1 MVVPRRWAA
10 RSLAALLGMLA
21 ALSLAAG
28 GAAGATTTD
37 DPLAGTFAD
46 VALVTSPDGVS
57 GAPPLRLVAAR
68 APDPSDPGTIVV
80 DLLQADGDG
89 WTREDRL
96 ALETGL
102 DEPGP
107 AMLIPLDG
115 RFALLATDLGGKT
128 YVGLIVASPTGLRQ
142 TAASIEVLGRISAG
156 AADTDG
162 DGSDELVL
170 VGDAVPSDAGGCL
183 WSQLVVTSGTTLHR
197 VLSSR
202 IDGTGVDGGA
212 IGQFGIAPG
221 EDLLAYTHNGCT
233 PEQRSAPNS
242 VALIDLAA
250 GGQDPSLG
258 SHGVRTPAE
267 GSYFGPAPIGVEIRP
282 EPDDRPPGVGG
293 PLVPL
298 VADLDGD
305 GIDEAILRSGPAV
318 VVVDPAQGWR
328 AEVIDAN
335 ATPLAVVDPADHPRL
350 VVAKPAAGGESG
362 GVRLLALGRVGGHGG
377 DLIERGL
384 AAIPPRP
391 SDRSAGSP
399 PGVGLA
405 TDPAAPPP
413 AWVGAL
419 GPAGCRAVLVPSA
432 TFQGCPLQPTA
443 WSVRLGPAWLQTVPL
458 AAFDANGVDRLLVAT
473 GVEWSTSQRGLAVPA
488 PAATYTARNGRWRVG
503 PSSLFSL
510 GVVDPEPVVGPAS
523 LAEPAVTIDPDVGDA
538 SAPRLLVQAR
548 AGDRV
553 LVRIG
558 PATGVE
564 PAPPGPV
571 LVPSDDVTRSLAD
584 FLIESRGDGHRAIQV
599 APIVASGSV
608 GPAREAVAFALP
620 PLAES
625 PTTAWSVT
633 VLSLD
638 ALGQPSAF
646 LAGRVEL
653 DLVGP
658 ALTVDRPF
666 GSAPWPLH
674 ASIRGTAEPGARVG
688 LADGQPVPAADDGT
702 FALDAVLAPWPQ
714 DVVIRASDAHG
725 NVTTARV
732 SLVGGIDYRQLP
744 WQPLVIGGVLVAALV
759 TTLGGPSVLSRRRT
773 AIASPSPGGIR
784 SADDPVVVPTAG
796 RRWPGAVPDESA
808 EIEDLPRSEPGT
820 GRRPAS

>member
-21 ALSLAAG
+21 ALALAAG
-28 GAAGATTTD
+28 GTAGAAASD

-46 VALVTSPDGVS
+46 VALVPSPEGGTD
-57 GAPPLRLVAAR
+57 AALPRLLAAR
-68 APDPSDPGTIVV
+68 APDPTDPGTIVV
-80 DLLQADGDG
+80 DLLQADVDG
-89 WTREDRL
+89 WTRVDRL

-128 YVGLIVASPTGLRQ
+128 YVGLIAESPTGLRQ
-142 TAASIEVLGRISAG
+142 TAAGVEALGRISAG
-156 AADTDG
+156 AADIDG

-170 VGDAVPSDAGGCL
+170 VGNAVPNGAGGCL
-183 WSQLVVTSGTTLHR
+183 WSQLVVMSGATLDQA
-197 VLSSR
+197 LSSR
-202 IDGTGVDGGA
+202 IDGLGLDGGA
-212 IGQFGIAPG
+212 IGRFGSAPG
-221 EDLLAYTHNGCT
+221 EDLLAYTHDGCA
-233 PEQRSAPNS
+233 PEQPSAPNS

-258 SHGVRTPAE
+258 IHSDRAPDQGAYP
-267 GSYFGPAPIGVEIRP
+267 GPGPSGVEVRP
-282 EPDDRPPGVGG
+282 EPVDGPPGVGG
-293 PLVPL
+293 PFVPL

-305 GIDEAILRSGPAV
+305 GIDEAILRSGPGV
-318 VVVDPAQGWR
+318 VVLDPAQDWR

-335 ATPLAVVDPADHPRL
+335 AMPLAVVDPADHPRL
-350 VVAKPAAGGESG
+350 VVARPAAGGESG

-399 PGVGLA
+399 PGVDLA

-413 AWVGAL
+413 VWVGEL
-419 GPAGCRAVLVPSA
+419 GSAGCRAVLVPSA
-432 TFQGCPLQPTA
+432 TFQDCSRPTA
-443 WSVRLGPAWLQTVPL
+443 WSTRVGPAWLQTVPL
-458 AAFDANGVDRLLVAT
+458 VAFGADGVERLLVAT
-473 GVEWSTSQRGLAVPA
+473 GVDWATSQRGLAVPA
-488 PAATYTARNGRWRVG
+488 PAATYVARSGRWRAR
-503 PSSLFSL
+503 PSSLFTL
-510 GVVDPEPVVGPAS
+510 GVVDPGPMVGPGGLS
-523 LAEPAVTIDPDVGDA
+523 EPAVTIDPDVGDA
-538 SAPRLLVQAR
+538 SAPRLLVQAG

-558 PATGVE
+558 PAAGE
-564 PAPPGPV
+564 PSPPGPV
-571 LVPSDDVTRSLAD
+571 QVPGADAARTLAD
-584 FLIESRGDGHRAIQV
+584 FLLASQGDSHRSIQV
-599 APIVASGSV
+599 APVVESGSIEP
-608 GPAREAVAFALP
+608 GPVAVAFALP
-620 PLAES
+620 PLAEA

-633 VLSLD
+633 VLGLD
-638 ALGQPSAF
+638 SLGQPSSF

-658 ALTVDRPF
+658 ALAVDRPF
-666 GSAPWPLH
+666 TSAPWPLH
-674 ASIRGTAEPGARVG
+674 ASIRGTAEPGAVVG
-688 LADGQPVPAADDGT
+688 LAGGQPVPAASDGT

-725 NVTTARV
+725 NVTTTRV

-744 WQPLVIGGVLVAALV
+744 WQPLVIAVVLVAALV
-759 TTLGGPSVLSRRRT
+759 TTLGGPSHLRRRRT
-773 AIASPSPGGIR
+773 ATAPPNAGGVR
-784 SADDPVVVPTAG
+784 SADDPVVVTTGG
-796 RRWPGAVPDESA
+796 RSWPDGVADELT
-808 EIEDLPRSEPGT
+808 EIEDLPRSGPGT